1 MCFIAVPI
9 PALAYHVPTQPPS
22 NLTLTVDYENGTVKA
37 DWDASDQME
46 DYPAERYAIGFGLS
60 DEGSMPYAI
69 ATGNVGDSNALN
81 TEYTFTASYLQSLFN
96 EAHGLFHVKIRSD
109 NDTNSSYSEWTPTVS
124 VTIQNKPA
132 KVSNLASSVDNS
144 GDNLTITWDANNN
157 GFVSASNYKIFS
169 KTNETEWTQ
178 VLVTT
183 NTSYSFKAT
192 ETNSWEFRV
201 DACGSEG
208 DCNSSSTNVTFN
220 YTVPTTTT
228 SSTTTSST
236 TTTTTTLPPPP
247 PPTTT
252 TTLAP
257 VIVKIGGEEVEYTQS
272 EVDDGTVDR
281 DIERQANKDKWGCY
295 ITDIALERGDCPAYN
310 DSLKQEEEKE
320 EVIIEIKDEKFTDTE
335 TELLDDDVV
344 VLEVESNDEIK
355 DIEDELVEEIIEEEI
370 KIDNKE
376 LEEEFKFEE
385 EEIIIEIPEEIIII
399 IEEDVEEEV
408 IQDELDEEIFTDD
421 TESEKE
427 IQKEDEVFFEE
438 VEITEEQ
445 IQEEVKQVEEKI
457 KVIQETNVKELETE
471 QVVEIIEEVNDAGLE
486 NLAEVSEDV
495 LEVVAEVVEQSIA
508 KADELTQEQQEVVA
522 EVLGFT
528 ETKDV
533 EVLAKAVKTDK
544 TVAKAVEEYVERAV
558 QNADVE
564 NYTLADAQTEITFES
579 LVAGDFSVIIDIDLD
594 AIDLAN
600 ISNDMTQD
608 TKEKAQEVILPTV
621 IVNIVSFVRR
631 FN

>member
-1 MCFIAVPI
+1 MCLIAVPI
-9 PALAYHVPTQPPS
+9 PAFAYHTPTQAPYGVNAS
-22 NLTLTVDYENGTVKA
+22 N
-37 DWDASDQME
+37 
-46 DYPAERYAIGFGLS
+46 
-60 DEGSMPYAI
+60 
-69 ATGNVGDSNALN
+69 DSTAG
-81 TEYTFTASYLQSLFN
+81 TFTIGILGSDGAEDSPPENYTIFFSL
-96 EAHGLFHVKIRSD
+96 
-109 NDTNSSYSEWTPTVS
+109 SSG
-124 VTIQNKPA
+124 I
-132 KVSNLASSVDNS
+132 
-144 GDNLTITWDANNN
+144 
-157 GFVSASNYKIFS
+157 
-169 KTNETEWTQ
+169 
-178 VLVTT
+178 
-183 NTSYSFKAT
+183 T
-192 ETNSWEFRV
+192 ETNSFCVTTSFGHQTNTWQYYTFSLDDLKYYFNDPAGKNIYYRV
-201 DACGSEG
+201 RANNETDNSVSTLTNETSWNLYAGSPFDYNQENWSAPTGTNAC
-208 DCNSSSTNVTFN
+208 NPYLVTTTTTTSSTTTT
-220 YTVPTTTT
+220 TVPDTTTT

-236 TTTTTTLPPPP
+236 TSSTTTSSTTTSTTTTTTTTTTLPPP

-257 VIVKIGGEEVEYTQS
+257 VIIKIGGEEVEYTQS

-281 DIERQANKDKWGCY
+281 DIERQANEDKWGCY
-295 ITDIALERGDCPAYN
+295 ITNIALERGDCPAYN

-399 IEEDVEEEV
+399 IEEDVEKEV

-427 IQKEDEVFFEE
+427 IQKEDEVFVEE

-457 KVIQETNVKELETE
+457 EAIQETNVEELETE

-495 LEVVAEVVEQSIA
+495 LEVVAEVVEQSIE
-508 KADELTQEQQEVVA
+508 KADELTEEQQEVVA

-533 EVLAKAVKTDK
+533 EVLAEAVKTDK

-558 QNADVE
+558 ENADVE
-564 NYTLADAQTEITFES
+564 NYTLADAQTEIAFES

-594 AIDLAN
+594 AIDLTN

>member
-1 MCFIAVPI
+1 VCLIAVPI
-9 PALAYHVPTQPPS
+9 PAFAYHTPTQAPYGVNAS
-22 NLTLTVDYENGTVKA
+22 N
-37 DWDASDQME
+37 
-46 DYPAERYAIGFGLS
+46 
-60 DEGSMPYAI
+60 
-69 ATGNVGDSNALN
+69 DSTAG
-81 TEYTFTASYLQSLFN
+81 TFTIGILGSDGAEDSPPENYTIFFSL
-96 EAHGLFHVKIRSD
+96 
-109 NDTNSSYSEWTPTVS
+109 SSG
-124 VTIQNKPA
+124 I
-132 KVSNLASSVDNS
+132 
-144 GDNLTITWDANNN
+144 
-157 GFVSASNYKIFS
+157 
-169 KTNETEWTQ
+169 
-178 VLVTT
+178 
-183 NTSYSFKAT
+183 T
-192 ETNSWEFRV
+192 ETNSFCVTTSFGHQTNTWQYYTFSLDDLKYYFNDPAGKNIYYRV
-201 DACGSEG
+201 RANNETDNSVSTLTNETSWNLYAGSPFDYNQENWSAPTGTNAC
-208 DCNSSSTNVTFN
+208 NPYLVTTTTTTSSTTTT
-220 YTVPTTTT
+220 TVPDTTTT

-236 TTTTTTLPPPP
+236 TSSTTTSSTTTSTTTTSTTTTTTTLPPP

-281 DIERQANKDKWGCY
+281 DIERQANEDKWGCY

-355 DIEDELVEEIIEEEI
+355 DIEDEFVEEIIEEEI

-376 LEEEFKFEE
+376 LKEEFKFEE

-427 IQKEDEVFFEE
+427 IQKEDEVFIEE

-457 KVIQETNVKELETE
+457 EAIQETNVEELETK

-495 LEVVAEVVEQSIA
+495 LEVVAEVVEQSIE
-508 KADELTQEQQEVVA
+508 KADELTEEQQEVVA

-533 EVLAKAVKTDK
+533 EVLAEAVKTDK

-558 QNADVE
+558 ENADVE
-564 NYTLADAQTEITFES
+564 NYTLADAQTEIAFES

-594 AIDLAN
+594 AIDLTN

>member
-9 PALAYHVPTQPPS
+9 PAFAYHTETQTPYDITNVLNS
-22 NLTLTVDYENGTVKA
+22 NDGSITVSWQE
-37 DWDASDQME
+37 SDGLE
-46 DYPAERYAIGFGLS
+46 DNQPEYYIVYIGLS
-60 DEGSMPYAI
+60 ETADDVSEQTKFGF
-69 ATGNVGDSNALN
+69 TEALSWQS
-81 TEYTFTASYLQSLFN
+81 YTFTAQYLYDELAVDNQKIY
-96 EAHGLFHVKIRSD
+96 AKVKAFH
-109 NDTNSSYSEWTPTVS
+109 DTNGTTSDFTPVESIMYNFVYTPT
-124 VTIQNKPA
+124 
-132 KVSNLASSVDNS
+132 
-144 GDNLTITWDANNN
+144 
-157 GFVSASNYKIFS
+157 
-169 KTNETEWTQ
+169 
-178 VLVTT
+178 TT
-183 NTSYSFKAT
+183 T
-192 ETNSWEFRV
+192 
-201 DACGSEG
+201 
-208 DCNSSSTNVTFN
+208 SSSTTSSTTTTSTTS
-220 YTVPTTTT
+220 TVPNTTTTSSTSTSSTT

-281 DIERQANKDKWGCY
+281 DIERQANEDKWGCY

-457 KVIQETNVKELETE
+457 KAIQENNVKELETE

-508 KADELTQEQQEVVA
+508 KAEELTQEQQEVVA

>member
-1 MCFIAVPI
+1 VCFIAVPI
-9 PALAYHVPTQPPS
+9 PAFAYHTETQTPYDITNVLNS
-22 NLTLTVDYENGTVKA
+22 NDGSITVSWQE
-37 DWDASDQME
+37 SDGLE
-46 DYPAERYAIGFGLS
+46 DNQPEYYIVYIGLS
-60 DEGSMPYAI
+60 ETADDVSEQTKFGF
-69 ATGNVGDSNALN
+69 TEALSWQS
-81 TEYTFTASYLQSLFN
+81 YTFTAQYLYDELAVDNQKIY
-96 EAHGLFHVKIRSD
+96 AKVKAFH
-109 NDTNSSYSEWTPTVS
+109 DTNGTTSDFTPVESIMYNFVYTPT
-124 VTIQNKPA
+124 
-132 KVSNLASSVDNS
+132 
-144 GDNLTITWDANNN
+144 
-157 GFVSASNYKIFS
+157 
-169 KTNETEWTQ
+169 
-178 VLVTT
+178 TT
-183 NTSYSFKAT
+183 T
-192 ETNSWEFRV
+192 
-201 DACGSEG
+201 
-208 DCNSSSTNVTFN
+208 SSSTTSSTTTTSTTS
-220 YTVPTTTT
+220 TVPNTTTTSSTSTSSTT

-281 DIERQANKDKWGCY
+281 DIERQANEDKWGCY
-295 ITDIALERGDCPAYN
+295 ITNIALERGDCPAYN

-457 KVIQETNVKELETE
+457 KAIQENNVKELETE

>member
-1 MCFIAVPI
+1 MCLIAVPI
-9 PALAYHVPTQPPS
+9 PAFAYHTPTQAPYGVNAS
-22 NLTLTVDYENGTVKA
+22 N
-37 DWDASDQME
+37 
-46 DYPAERYAIGFGLS
+46 
-60 DEGSMPYAI
+60 
-69 ATGNVGDSNALN
+69 DSTAG
-81 TEYTFTASYLQSLFN
+81 TFTIGILGSDGAEDSPPENYTIFFSL
-96 EAHGLFHVKIRSD
+96 
-109 NDTNSSYSEWTPTVS
+109 SSG
-124 VTIQNKPA
+124 I
-132 KVSNLASSVDNS
+132 
-144 GDNLTITWDANNN
+144 
-157 GFVSASNYKIFS
+157 
-169 KTNETEWTQ
+169 
-178 VLVTT
+178 
-183 NTSYSFKAT
+183 T
-192 ETNSWEFRV
+192 ETNSFCVTTSFGHQTNTWQYYTFSLDDLKYYFNDPAGKNIYYRV
-201 DACGSEG
+201 RANNETDNSVSTLTNETSWNLYAGSPFDYNQENWSAPTGTNAC
-208 DCNSSSTNVTFN
+208 NPYLVTTTTTTSSTTTT
-220 YTVPTTTT
+220 TVPDTTTT

-236 TTTTTTLPPPP
+236 TSSTTTSSTTTSTTTTTTTTTTLRPP

-257 VIVKIGGEEVEYTQS
+257 VIIKIGGEEVEYTQS

-281 DIERQANKDKWGCY
+281 DIERQANEDKWGCY

-427 IQKEDEVFFEE
+427 IQKEDEVFVEE

-457 KVIQETNVKELETE
+457 EAIQETNVEELETK

-486 NLAEVSEDV
+486 NLAEVSKDV
-495 LEVVAEVVEQSIA
+495 LEVVAEVVEQSIE
-508 KADELTQEQQEVVA
+508 KADELTEEQQEVVA

-533 EVLAKAVKTDK
+533 EVLAEAVKTDK

-558 QNADVE
+558 ENADVE
-564 NYTLADAQTEITFES
+564 NYTLADAQTEIAFES

-594 AIDLAN
+594 AIDLTN